1 MDGLNL
7 SQSLKT
13 EQTLSPQM
21 LQSLALLPM
30 PILELKAHIQAE
42 IERNPALE
50 IPDSEYDLSQFEP
63 EKEKNLDDRMDDA
76 DSADYEDLSY
86 YDSEASDRK
95 QMLIENSSAPGE
107 TLKEHLMTQ
116 LGEAD
121 ISERTEAIGEM
132 LISNLDQNGFYI
144 LSLENLFENE
154 SYSKEEIK
162 EAVSVVQ
169 SFDPAGICVPDFRAS
184 LILQAK
190 LSGVVDQDLQIF
202 SQIVNEYLEKLK
214 AGKFREVSAALRIP
228 EEDLQTFFSILKG
241 LTPYP
246 GQNFSSDGVT
256 HVEPDFSIRSKNGV
270 LVLELN
276 RGDIPNLEITSGFE
290 DLADNLS
297 GQEAKEANAYI
308 RDAVR
313 QARTLITQVN
323 MRFQTLYK
331 AAAALMEIQSEF
343 FLKGPRHLR
352 TMTLKDIAE
361 KIGVHETT
369 MSRLA
374 QSKWVDTDWGLFQL
388 KHLFSQGVQSTSG
401 GGENVSRNVVKDM
414 IAEIVADNG
423 ALSAFML
430 ESIRGLDETIQYGN
444 GKERMKALDEK
455 TKALSKKQS
464 AFNRLTG
471 TNLAAAN
478 SMILVFDTAM
488 LALSA
493 LLYLNGEVGISGL
506 IIPLIALL
514 SSFGPVSALAGL
526 GTTLQ
531 ATVASGARV
540 LEVIDETPETE
551 DVFGK
556 KPVSFD
562 GA

>member
-1 MDGLNL
+1 MDGINL
-7 SQSLKT
+7 TQSLKT

-42 IERNPALE
+42 IESNPALE

-63 EKEKNLDDRMDDA
+63 EKEKTLDDRMEDA
-76 DSADYEDLSY
+76 DSADYDDMSY
-86 YDSEASDRK
+86 YDPEASDRK

-107 TLKEHLMTQ
+107 TLKEHLMVQ

-121 ISERTEAIGEM
+121 ISERTQAIGEM
-132 LISNLDQNGFYI
+132 LISNLDQNGFFI

-154 SYSKEEIK
+154 DYSKEEID

-169 SFDPAGICVPDFRAS
+169 GFDPAGICVPDFRAS
-184 LILQAK
+184 LVLQAK
-190 LSGVVDQDLQIF
+190 LSGMVEQDLQIF
-202 SQIVNEYLEKLK
+202 SQIVYDHLEKLK
-214 AGKFREVSAALRIP
+214 GGKFREVATALRIP

-256 HVEPDFSIRSKNGV
+256 HVEPDFSIRVKDGS

-290 DLADNLS
+290 ELADNLS

-313 QARTLITQVN
+313 QARTLISQVN
-323 MRFQTLYK
+323 LRFQTLYK
-331 AAAALMEIQSEF
+331 AATALMEIQSEF
-343 FLKGPRHLR
+343 FLKGPRYLK
-352 TMTLKDIAE
+352 TMTLRDIAE

-388 KHLFSQGVQSTSG
+388 KYFFSQGVATTSG
-401 GGENVSRNVVKDM
+401 NQESVSRNVVKNM
-414 IAEIVADNG
+414 IAEIIAENG
-423 ALSAFML
+423 ALS
-430 ESIRGLDETIQYGN
+430 DQ
-444 GKERMKALDEK
+444 K
-455 TKALSKKQS
+455 
-464 AFNRLTG
+464 
-471 TNLAAAN
+471 
-478 SMILVFDTAM
+478 
-488 LALSA
+488 
-493 LLYLNGEVGISGL
+493 ISDL
-506 IIPLIALL
+506 LL
-514 SSFGPVSALAGL
+514 SRGVKCARRTVSKYRGELN
-526 GTTLQ
+526 
-531 ATVASGARV
+531 
-540 LEVIDETPETE
+540 ID
-551 DVFGK
+551 
-556 KPVSFD
+556 SSYSR
-562 GA
+562 